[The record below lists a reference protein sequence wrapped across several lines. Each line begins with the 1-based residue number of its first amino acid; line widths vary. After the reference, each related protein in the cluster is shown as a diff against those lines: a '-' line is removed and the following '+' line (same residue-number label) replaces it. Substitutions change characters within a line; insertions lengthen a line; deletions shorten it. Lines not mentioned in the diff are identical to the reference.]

1 MWCWIRFADAQ
12 LLWWRRR
19 TLDANGSALT
29 ETKSPLSKCAT
40 SWASGTKTLTT
51 ARETASSSAPTFPN
65 APTKE
70 RFRIIAS
77 ILMLSIESNSVC
89 NFCWKQYDSPVMEGD
104 HKAPRSKAGTS
115 HKRNL
120 QLLCPRRQQTQRKF
134 ILARSHRPS
143 QKTRNR

>member
-1 MWCWIRFADAQ
+1 MWCWIRFAVAQ

-51 ARETASSSAPTFPN
+51 AGETASLSAPTFPN

-70 RFRIIAS
+70 RFHIIAS
-77 ILMLSIESNSVC
+77 ILTPSIESKTAFAISVGS
-89 NFCWKQYDSPVMEGD
+89 NM
-104 HKAPRSKAGTS
+104 
-115 HKRNL
+115 
-120 QLLCPRRQQTQRKF
+120 
-134 ILARSHRPS
+134 IRPS
-143 QKTRNR
+143 WKGITKRRVPKREQTTNATCNCFALAATNSKEIHPGQKPSPKPKN